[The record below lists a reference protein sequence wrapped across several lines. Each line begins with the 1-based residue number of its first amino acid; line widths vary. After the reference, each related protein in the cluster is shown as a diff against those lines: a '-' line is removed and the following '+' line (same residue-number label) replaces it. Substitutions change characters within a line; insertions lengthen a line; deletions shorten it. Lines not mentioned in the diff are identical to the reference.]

1 MARST
6 MSKLGMRMPP
16 LETAWPILSV
26 SVVPYRRTE
35 WRKIAE
41 RAILA
46 GALLLLMPSC

>member
-1 MARST
+1 
-6 MSKLGMRMPP
+6 MRMPP

-46 GALLLLMPSC
+46 GALLLLIPSC